1 MRLDLEKY
9 TVTIKDSIGWGLA
22 QEVQAV
28 VESGVKVGPNGFREY
43 DTRVLLESKYK
54 LLEICVTRI
63 FEKAEGDQPAD
74 AVPAEIPFSREWMN
88 GLSIQDGDTLYEA
101 CNDLT
106 KKK

>member
-9 TVTIKDSIGWGLA
+9 VVTIKDSIGWGAA

-43 DTRVLLESKYK
+43 DTRALLESKYK

-63 FEKAEGDQPAD
+63 AEKTEGSTAPEG
-74 AVPAEIPFSREWMN
+74 AEIPFSREWMN
-88 GLSIQDGDTLYEA
+88 ALPVEDGDKLYEA